1 MYAVIGVWDIEPSM
15 REEQRGYLDGIV
27 AGVGRLPG
35 LVKGYWS
42 DGTDPRTSH
51 TFILF
56 SERDAAEQFAADVR
70 GNVDNQA
77 AAGVTNVSLDL
88 TEVIATT

>member
-1 MYAVIGVWDIEPSM
+1 M
-15 REEQRGYLDGIV
+15 
-27 AGVGRLPG
+27 
-35 LVKGYWS
+35 KGYWS

-56 SERDAAEQFAADVR
+56 AERDAAEQFAANVR

>member
-1 MYAVIGVWDIEPSM
+1 MVGDERLGPLGEPAGLAAD
-15 REEQRGYLDGIV
+15 RV